1 MPDLFGEVTGY
12 VKTEFLA
19 VGESADY
26 LAGIYGVPGNVMAAN
41 YTGAPVYSAA
51 DYTAPVLGTACEGQE
66 LEVVSSDGVFA
77 EVSLFDGSTGY
88 MALSDLSYVPV
99 LETAVPTAAYTAQAD
114 TYSDSYYDSSY
125 TDYSGDTYSD
135 MGYGTVY
142 AEDSYETDAPV
153 YEAPVYETPV
163 YEEPVYET
171 EAPVYEE
178 PVYEEP
184 VYETEPPVYRNQCM
198 RQSLRYTRSRLKRQS
213 LPLTSVQMILL
224 FWQPSSTARQEIS
237 RGTEKWQ
244 SEQSY

>member
-1 MPDLFGEVTGY
+1 M
-12 VKTEFLA
+12 
-19 VGESADY
+19 
-26 LAGIYGVPGNVMAAN
+26 
-41 YTGAPVYSAA
+41 
-51 DYTAPVLGTACEGQE
+51 
-66 LEVVSSDGVFA
+66 FA

-171 EAPVYEE
+171 EAPDIRDDSSIPRNRYMRRSLQ
-178 PVYEEP
+178 Y
-184 VYETEPPVYRNQCM
+184 TENQCM
-198 RQSLRYTRSRLKRQS
+198 RQSLRYTRSRFEETEPAVDVSADDLA
-213 LPLTSVQMILL
+213 LL
-224 FWQPSSTARQEIS
+224 AAIIYCEAGNQPWARK
-237 RGTEKWQ
+237 KWQ
-244 SEQSY
+244 SEQSYLNRVASSSFPDTIHL